1 MNADFAAA
9 EKKTFSRR
17 VKKFLSAD
25 HRYVFLGTSALAY
38 FAFALLQGAPSR
50 YSFLAVP
57 ALDLAANAVLGAWF
71 VFAAAALVTKL
82 THWAP
87 ERYAATWACTDRMRK
102 IEKTCAYIVWA
113 LVALVVLDRAVLGFV
128 AMAQDAAA
136 APTAPDGFVESAIYM
151 MAASQSM
158 YVRGISTTIELAV
171 FGTVIA
177 FFLALLMVFLRIQTP
192 NRKDND
198 FVKFLKIVGSGFASL
213 YSTVVRGTPMMVQ
226 GLIIYTGGFLAFK
239 STGMTTT
246 EVTHVWTTFIAG
258 LVIISL
264 NSTAYIMEV
273 LRGGIEAVDPGQ
285 TEAARSLGLS
295 QWQAMTKVVFPQGV
309 RNAIPALSN
318 EVVINIKDSSVL
330 SVVGVFDL
338 MFATTSVVGIY
349 YKQMPAY
356 ILAALIYLLLTY
368 VATRLL
374 ARLSRA
380 LTAKAPEAVPSSN

>member
-17 VKKFLSAD
+17 VKKFLGTD
-25 HRYVFLGTSALAY
+25 HRYVFLGTSVLACIAY
-38 FAFALLQGAPSR
+38 ALLQGAPSR

-57 ALDLAANAVLGAWF
+57 ALDLAAKAVLGAWF
-71 VFAAAALVTKL
+71 VFAAVALVTKL
-82 THWAP
+82 THWDPA
-87 ERYAATWACTDRMRK
+87 RYAATWACTDKMKR
-102 IEKTCAYIVWA
+102 IEKICAYVVWV
-113 LVALVVLDRAVLGFV
+113 LVALVVLDRAVFGFV

-136 APTAPDGFVESAIYM
+136 APTVPDGFVESAIYM

-258 LVIISL
+258 LVINDQGRL
-264 NSTAYIMEV
+264 PPGRAQRHPRPLQRGRHQHQGL
-273 LRGGIEAVDPGQ
+273 LRAVG
-285 TEAARSLGLS
+285 RRR
-295 QWQAMTKVVFPQGV
+295 V
-309 RNAIPALSN
+309 
-318 EVVINIKDSSVL
+318 
-330 SVVGVFDL
+330 
-338 MFATTSVVGIY
+338 
-349 YKQMPAY
+349 
-356 ILAALIYLLLTY
+356 
-368 VATRLL
+368 
-374 ARLSRA
+374 
-380 LTAKAPEAVPSSN
+380 